1 MKSGKFVVLEGVDG
15 SGKSSQATA
24 LAEWLEHAGCRV
36 VCCHDPGS
44 TPLGDAVRDVLL
56 HRKELRLDPE
66 AEMFLYMA
74 SRAQLVREVIQPA
87 LQNGDWVISDRFL
100 MSNIV
105 YQGHAGGLDTEA
117 IREAGKIAT
126 CGIQPDLTL
135 VLDID
140 LDTASTR
147 MNRPL
152 DRLESRG
159 DAYREKVRNGYR
171 IEAQSKNTV
180 LIDATGTTEKVRAQ
194 IIAATQSSFTDILNY
209 SSEL

>member
-1 MKSGKFVVLEGVDG
+1 MKSGKFIVLEGSDG

-24 LAEWLEHAGCRV
+24 LSEWLEHAGHRV

-44 TPLGDAVRDVLL
+44 TPLGDAVRNILL

-117 IREAGKIAT
+117 IREVGTIAT

-159 DAYREKVRNGYR
+159 DTYREKVRGGYR
-171 IEAQSKNTV
+171 IEAQSKSTI
-180 LIDATGTTEKVRAQ
+180 LIDATANAETVRTQ
-194 IIAATQSSFTDILNY
+194 IIAATQSSFPDLLN
-209 SSEL
+209 

>member
-1 MKSGKFVVLEGVDG
+1 MKSGKFIVLEGADG

-24 LAEWLEHAGCRV
+24 LSEWIEQAGYRV
-36 VCCHDPGS
+36 LCCHDPGS
-44 TPLGDAVRDVLL
+44 TPLGDAVRDILL
-56 HRKELRLDPE
+56 HQKELRLDSE

-87 LQNGDWVISDRFL
+87 LQNGNWVISDRFL

-105 YQGHAGGLDTEA
+105 YQGHAGGLDAKA

-126 CGIQPDLTL
+126 CGIKPDLTL

-140 LDTASTR
+140 LETASMR

-159 DAYREKVRNGYR
+159 NAYREKVRSGYR
-171 IEAQSKNTV
+171 IEAQSKSTV
-180 LIDATGTTEKVRAQ
+180 LIDARANAEKVRTEV
-194 IIAATQSSFTDILNY
+194 IAATQSSFPDLLNC
-209 SSEL
+209 

>member
-1 MKSGKFVVLEGVDG
+1 MKSGKFIVFEGADG
-15 SGKSSQATA
+15 SGKSSQASA
-24 LAEWLEHAGCRV
+24 LAKWLKHAGHQA
-36 VCCHDPGS
+36 VCCRDPGS

-117 IREAGKIAT
+117 IREAGKVAT

-180 LIDATGTTEKVRAQ
+180 LIDATGNTEKVRAQ

-209 SSEL
+209 PPEL

>member
-1 MKSGKFVVLEGVDG
+1 MKSGKFIVFEGADG
-15 SGKSSQATA
+15 SGKSSQASA
-24 LAEWLEHAGCRV
+24 LAEWLEHAGHQT
-36 VCCHDPGS
+36 VCCRDPGS

-87 LQNGDWVISDRFL
+87 LENGDWVISDRFL

-105 YQGHAGGLDTEA
+105 YQGYAGGLDTEA

-140 LDTASTR
+140 LDTALTR

-171 IEAQSKNTV
+171 IESQSKNTI
-180 LIDATGTTEKVRAQ
+180 LIDATGNKEKVRDQ

>member
-1 MKSGKFVVLEGVDG
+1 MKSGKFIVLEGVDG

-24 LAEWLEHAGCRV
+24 LAGWLEHAGCRV

-44 TPLGDAVRDVLL
+44 TPLGDAIRDVLL
-56 HRKELRLDPE
+56 HRKDLRLDPE

>member
-1 MKSGKFVVLEGVDG
+1 MKSGKFIVLEGADG
-15 SGKSSQATA
+15 SGKSSQASA
-24 LAEWLEHAGCRV
+24 LAEWLEHAGYQA
-36 VCCHDPGS
+36 VCCRDPGS

-66 AEMFLYMA
+66 AAMFLYMA

>member
-87 LQNGDWVISDRFL
+87 LRNGDWVVSDRFL

-117 IREAGKIAT
+117 IREAGKVAT

-159 DAYREKVRNGYR
+159 DVYREKVRNGYR

-180 LIDATGTTEKVRAQ
+180 LIDATGNTETVRAQ

>member
-1 MKSGKFVVLEGVDG
+1 MKSGKFIVLEGADG

-24 LAEWLEHAGCRV
+24 LSEWLEHAGHRV

-44 TPLGDAVRDVLL
+44 TPLGDAVRNILL

-117 IREAGKIAT
+117 IREVGTIAT

-159 DAYREKVRNGYR
+159 DTYREKVRGGYR
-171 IEAQSKNTV
+171 IEAQSKSTI
-180 LIDATGTTEKVRAQ
+180 LIDATANAETVRTQ
-194 IIAATQSSFTDILNY
+194 IIAATQSSFPDLLN
-209 SSEL
+209 

>member
-1 MKSGKFVVLEGVDG
+1 MKSGKFIVLEGADG
-15 SGKSSQATA
+15 SGKSSQAAA
-24 LAEWLEHAGCRV
+24 LSEWLEQAGHRV
-36 VCCHDPGS
+36 ICCHDPGS
-44 TPLGDAVRDVLL
+44 TPLGDAVRDILL
-56 HRKELRLDPE
+56 HRKKLRLDPE

-147 MNRPL
+147 LNRPL

-159 DAYREKVRNGYR
+159 NEYREKVRSGYH
-171 IEAQSKNTV
+171 IEARSKGTV
-180 LIDATGTTEKVRAQ
+180 LIDATSNAEKVRTQ
-194 IIAATQSSFTDILNY
+194 IISATQSSFPDLLNC
-209 SSEL
+209 

>member
-1 MKSGKFVVLEGVDG
+1 MKSGKFIVLEGADG
-15 SGKSSQATA
+15 SGKSSQSKA
-24 LAEWLEHAGCRV
+24 LAEWLQHVGCRV

-44 TPLGDAVRDVLL
+44 TPLGDSVRDVLL
-56 HRKELRLDPE
+56 HRKEVRLDPE

-87 LQNGDWVISDRFL
+87 LRNGDCVISDRFL

-105 YQGHAGGLDTEA
+105 YQGHAGGLDIKA
-117 IREAGKIAT
+117 IRKTGEIAT
-126 CGIQPDLTL
+126 CGIHPDLTL

-159 DAYREKVRNGYR
+159 DEYHRKVQSGYR
-171 IEAQSKNTV
+171 IEAQSERTI
-180 LIDATGTTEKVRAQ
+180 LIDATADKEKVHTE
-194 IIAATQSSFTDILNY
+194 IITATQSVFSDILND
-209 SSEL
+209 S

>member
-1 MKSGKFVVLEGVDG
+1 M
-15 SGKSSQATA
+15 
-24 LAEWLEHAGCRV
+24 
-36 VCCHDPGS
+36 
-44 TPLGDAVRDVLL
+44 RDVLL

-194 IIAATQSSFTDILNY
+194 IIAAIQSSFTDILNY
-209 SSEL
+209 SPEL

>member
-87 LQNGDWVISDRFL
+87 LRNGDWVVSDRFL

-105 YQGHAGGLDTEA
+105 YQGHAGGLDIEA
-117 IREAGKIAT
+117 IREAGEIAT

-140 LDTASTR
+140 LDTASVR

-159 DAYREKVRNGYR
+159 EEYHKKVRNGYH
-171 IEAQSKNTV
+171 IEAQSEDAV
-180 LIDATGTTEKVRAQ
+180 LIDATADTDKVRTE
-194 IIAATQSSFTDILNY
+194 IIAVTQSTFSAVLNC
-209 SSEL
+209 SLNS

>member
-1 MKSGKFVVLEGVDG
+1 MKSGKFIVLEGSDG

-24 LAEWLEHAGCRV
+24 LSEWLEHAGHRV

-44 TPLGDAVRDVLL
+44 TPLGDAVRNILL

-117 IREAGKIAT
+117 IREVGTIAT

-159 DAYREKVRNGYR
+159 DTYREKVRGGYR
-171 IEAQSKNTV
+171 IEAQSKSTI
-180 LIDATGTTEKVRAQ
+180 LTDATANAETVRTQ
-194 IIAATQSSFTDILNY
+194 IIAATQSSFPDLLN
-209 SSEL
+209 